1 MFVVSSELKISGTAN
16 EKETPADELAIE
28 FTLLVEDSSAGR
40 ELKYSNVVIILCF
53 CDTEVIILP
62 AGLTP
67 EDVKNCVGCDDIK
80 RLRQSFPVE
89 LLCSLVKVSCAYIDE
104 GVSFSKEVIKGAIYD
119 IVTFS
124 TSMELNCVSVGVIAC
139 HSGHGGVFLSKTN
152 GFT

>member
-1 MFVVSSELKISGTAN
+1 MAPKRNCGDFDDKLGCEVKETTFRETVYPTIAADIKEVIFIIMRRLGAVFDCWSTQVFVVSSGIAN

-40 ELKYSNVVIILCF
+40 ELKYSNVNILSF

-80 RLRQSFPVE
+80 RL
-89 LLCSLVKVSCAYIDE
+89 
-104 GVSFSKEVIKGAIYD
+104 
-119 IVTFS
+119 T
-124 TSMELNCVSVGVIAC
+124 
-139 HSGHGGVFLSKTN
+139 
-152 GFT
+152 